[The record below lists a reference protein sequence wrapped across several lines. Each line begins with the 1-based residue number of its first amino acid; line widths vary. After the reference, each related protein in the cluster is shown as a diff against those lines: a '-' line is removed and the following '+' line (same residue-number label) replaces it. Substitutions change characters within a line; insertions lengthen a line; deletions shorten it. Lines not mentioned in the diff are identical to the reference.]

1 MIKKTISVSYRIFMP
16 RNLKEMDIDGVLN
29 CIKTGNFF
37 GQDLIGITRRIQ
49 AETNHDK
56 QNDLKKN
63 NLPVAMF
70 NGVVG
75 YKSDDNIIEYSC
87 FTAMDFDQFQNEV
100 ELQAIGR
107 RLVITPCVY
116 AVFRTPSGK
125 GLKAIVRHDNLCP
138 DYHGELY
145 AQLLNKFEISTLDAC
160 VSDLSRGNYLCYDP
174 YVFINPN
181 YEVYH
186 FEHDPA
192 YHPIQRIKAQS
203 VKKGLLDISNLRLIL
218 GFKRP
223 VGNKSDESIMAIINS
238 KWKRDYDSWRVGN
251 RANSIFKL
259 ASQFCNAGVNI
270 DKALNNLVKEYAYTG
285 LDEKEIVYQAIRGY
299 QNNASN
305 YGSTRMTIG

>member
-70 NGVVG
+70 NGVFG

-87 FTAMDFDQFQNEV
+87 FTAMDFDQFQNEA

-145 AQLLNKFEISTLDAC
+145 AQLLNKFEIIFGWVPAGRGVCRNFLYQ
-160 VSDLSRGNYLCYDP
+160 SD
-174 YVFINPN
+174 
-181 YEVYH
+181 
-186 FEHDPA
+186 
-192 YHPIQRIKAQS
+192 Q
-203 VKKGLLDISNLRLIL
+203 
-218 GFKRP
+218 
-223 VGNKSDESIMAIINS
+223 
-238 KWKRDYDSWRVGN
+238 
-251 RANSIFKL
+251 
-259 ASQFCNAGVNI
+259 
-270 DKALNNLVKEYAYTG
+270 
-285 LDEKEIVYQAIRGY
+285 
-299 QNNASN
+299 
-305 YGSTRMTIG
+305 